1 MPSPGDLYT
10 APASKV
16 DYELVRAFVLNAE
29 EASLFSESATFEAKE
44 KRDKGNVAEAVAAL
58 SNTDGGVVLV
68 GVKDKDAT
76 GEDRI
81 VGVPKSEHDAL
92 ASNLHALL
100 PEAMP
105 EIIPV
110 AMPDGQRLVLV
121 LRVDADAVPHPVMV
135 SGKVLIRIAGHSIP
149 VDRRRV
155 LDLVA
160 RDQANPGTEQ
170 ARMNVERRPW
180 QPKDIALWPDGTD
193 GREAQLRSGVL
204 RIAGGLELPRRV
216 LDRPWLGLAARQAA
230 LDAINNSP
238 LRSSPN
244 WFLTSW
250 DTVEARATDLR
261 LLAKE
266 VPQGTYRVQSGAYLH
281 IADRRLSM
289 LVGFRW
295 VDGAGFGDA
304 IGMEHLYHAMLGAM
318 ITVAS
323 TCAHVARAAG
333 VAEPSNPLAW
343 EGWLQPDN
351 DLAVTD
357 VVSFGGLRPD
367 GADEH
372 RTARFPSARAAGTS
386 ADDLDAL
393 ARDWL
398 TYWLLDMGKLGPRDF
413 EQWIAG
419 WPRPDFL
426 RMPVLALPAKS
437 RDGNRML
444 KVAGD
449 PARAAGPA
457 RNAPQSQE
465 QT

>member
-29 EASLFSESATFEAKE
+29 EASLFSESPTFEAKE

-58 SNTDGGVVLV
+58 SNTDGGVILV

-81 VGVPKSEHDAL
+81 VGVPKSEHDAV

-110 AMPDGQRLVLV
+110 AMPGGQRLVLV
-121 LRVDADAVPHPVMV
+121 LRVDSDAVPHPVMV
-135 SGKVLIRIAGHSIP
+135 SGKVLIRIPGHSIP
-149 VDRRRV
+149 ADRRRV
-155 LDLVA
+155 LDLAA
-160 RDQANPGTEQ
+160 RDQASPGTEH

-180 QPKDIALWPDGTD
+180 QPKDIPLWPDDTD
-193 GREAQLRSGVL
+193 GKEAQLRSGVL
-204 RIAGGLELPRRV
+204 RITGGLKLPRRV

-230 LDAINNSP
+230 LDALNNSP
-238 LRSSPN
+238 LRSSSN
-244 WFLTSW
+244 WLLTSW

-266 VPQGTYRVQSGAYLH
+266 VPQGTYRVQGGAYLH
-281 IADRRLSM
+281 LADRRLSM

-295 VDGAGFGDA
+295 TGGTGAGDA
-304 IGMEHLYHAMLGAM
+304 IAMEHLYHAVLGAM

-323 TCAHVARAAG
+323 TCAHVARATG
-333 VAEPSNPLAW
+333 VAEPSDPLAW

-357 VVSFGGLRPD
+357 VVSFGGLHPD
-367 GADEH
+367 NGDER
-372 RTARFPSARAAGTS
+372 RTAHFPSARATGTN
-386 ADDLDAL
+386 ADDLDTL

-398 TYWLLDMGKLGPRDF
+398 TYWLLDMGGLARVDF
-413 EQWIAG
+413 ERWITG
-419 WPRPDFL
+419 WTRPDFL
-426 RMPVLALPAKS
+426 RMPVLA
-437 RDGNRML
+437 
-444 KVAGD
+444 
-449 PARAAGPA
+449 
-457 RNAPQSQE
+457 
-465 QT
+465 